1 MDFVGLVSE
10 FKRISLETGD
20 LLLEFWQLVS

>member
-20 LLLEFWQLVS
+20 LLLEFWQQVS